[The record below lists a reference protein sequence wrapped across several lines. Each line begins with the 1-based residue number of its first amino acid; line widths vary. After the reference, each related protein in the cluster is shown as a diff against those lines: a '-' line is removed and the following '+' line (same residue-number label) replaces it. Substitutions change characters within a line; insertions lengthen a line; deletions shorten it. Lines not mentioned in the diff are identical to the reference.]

1 MKWIVLL
8 CCVLAFACSKDKTP
22 GFTSPA
28 GKWMYTTPDGKI
40 AVTFEVITTST
51 AVFDIQNQT
60 LKINDVLAKAEKQ
73 VVDFTATSIGK
84 IRINANDA
92 KAIYPYEIIFNTASI
107 SSDFELINVP
117 TATYTYP
124 WGTTITLTNITIKR
138 L

>member
-1 MKWIVLL
+1 MNKILLL

-22 GFTSPA
+22 GFTSPE
-28 GKWMYTTPDGKI
+28 GKWTYTSPDGKM
-40 AVTFEVITTST
+40 AVTFEVIKTST
-51 AVFDIQNQT
+51 TVFDIQNQT
-60 LKINDVLAKAEKQ
+60 MKINDVLAKAEKQ
-73 VVDFTATSIGK
+73 VVDFTTTSIGK

-107 SSDFELINVP
+107 SSDFELINVS